1 MRTLI
6 PSPNQ
11 VPPRRN
17 CTIGQV
23 DSTGDIMRKDL
34 ELPQRSGVQP
44 RVSVGRWPSECAALS
59 KSCVGAHS
67 RAESRA
73 DRRSSNL
80 VTLPAGV
87 ATARDVIECDQSPIS
102 APVMVF
108 REEPEPVGTTAFLSG
123 AEGIRTPDPLT
134 ASRDRGVPQGKQIG
148 QKPLADKG
156 YRLSSSFAILPHFS
170 LSRGPNADQE

>member
-1 MRTLI
+1 
-6 PSPNQ
+6 
-11 VPPRRN
+11 
-17 CTIGQV
+17 
-23 DSTGDIMRKDL
+23 MRKDL

-87 ATARDVIECDQSPIS
+87 ATATDVIECDQSAIS

-108 REEPEPVGTTAFLSG
+108 HEEPEPLVPLRFLVELRG
-123 AEGIRTPDPLT
+123 FEPLT
-134 ASRDRGVPQGKQIG
+134 P
-148 QKPLADKG
+148 
-156 YRLSSSFAILPHFS
+156 
-170 LSRGPNADQE
+170 